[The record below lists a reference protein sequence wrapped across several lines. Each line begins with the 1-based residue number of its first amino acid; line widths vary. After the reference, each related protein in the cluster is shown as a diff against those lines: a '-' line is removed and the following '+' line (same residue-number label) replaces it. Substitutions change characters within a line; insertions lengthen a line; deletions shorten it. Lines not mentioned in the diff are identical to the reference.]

1 MSMPT
6 FTAEAS
12 LYKTSGHYRIHRAR
26 QAVSSSAQM
35 ISPVSPALFQRPE
48 TVEVH
53 SCPVGWSDFG
63 GTCYPPLT
71 EPPVGGGGGG
81 DMPPGGGPEDGGPG
95 GPYST
100 KYPNR
105 GNPYASWG
113 CTSNNPIFDW
123 QNNPDALACV
133 KQNEKSKGPVYHSVF
148 CRRKGAEGSGYPKKN
163 ELFCCKENTETNRV
177 YDCEDI
183 PCNTCQP

>member
-1 MSMPT
+1 MNMPT

-26 QAVSSSAQM
+26 HPVSSSAQM

-81 DMPPGGGPEDGGPG
+81 DMPPGGGPDNGGPFSG
-95 GPYST
+95 ESGKDDLDKVQVNGCSIRQLRSKAAKPCQDKLDKDT
-100 KYPNR
+100 MNR
-105 GNPYASWG
+105 SKHPHYVACTGDQEGNVVHPHMW
-113 CTSNNPIFDW
+113 CCQERDRLPPT
-123 QNNPDALACV
+123 C
-133 KQNEKSKGPVYHSVF
+133 EK
-148 CRRKGAEGSGYPKKN
+148 
-163 ELFCCKENTETNRV
+163 L
-177 YDCEDI
+177 
-183 PCNTCQP
+183 